1 MNWLDAVLGIILLA
15 SIMAGFTRGFTRQ
28 IVGLVSGI
36 AALLLGIWF
45 YGVPA
50 GWFAQYLS
58 SPTLA
63 KAAGFA
69 VVFCGVLI
77 LGGVVSNVVHR
88 FLTLTGLSFFDRI
101 LGAGFGFLR
110 GTLIAIGIVMG
121 AMAFSRGDQPPAAIV
136 DSRLA
141 PYVIDAAHIVA
152 AAAPH
157 DLKESFRKTYDQVK
171 SAWNDAVKK
180 GIHNLPN
187 GEKKKNE
194 RPI

>member
-15 SIMAGFTRGFTRQ
+15 STMAGLSRGFTRQ
-28 IVGLVSGI
+28 IIGLVSGV
-36 AALLLGIWF
+36 AALLFGIWF
-45 YGVPA
+45 YGIPA
-50 GWFAQYLS
+50 AWFAKYLS

-77 LGGVVSNVVHR
+77 LGGIVSNVVHR
-88 FLTLTGLSFFDRI
+88 FLTFTGLSFFDRL
-101 LGAGFGFLR
+101 LGAGFGLAR
-110 GTLIAIGIVMG
+110 GMLIAIGIVMG
-121 AMAFSRGDQPPAAIV
+121 AMAFSRGEEPPAAVV

-141 PYVIDAAHIVA
+141 PYVIDAAHLVA
-152 AAAPH
+152 AAAPY
-157 DLKESFRKTYDQVK
+157 DLKESFRKTYAQVK